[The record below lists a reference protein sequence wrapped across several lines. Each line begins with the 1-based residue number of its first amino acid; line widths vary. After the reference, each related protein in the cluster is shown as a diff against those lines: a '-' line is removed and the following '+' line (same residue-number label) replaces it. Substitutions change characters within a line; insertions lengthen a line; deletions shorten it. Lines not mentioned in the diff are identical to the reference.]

1 MNPSTTAIILIG
13 FQVDYFNTNGILH
26 ELLEDSA
33 ETRAVLGRTV
43 SMLESLRDSPVT
55 MISTPIIF
63 SPDYSEVRQKDGLLL
78 AIREAKAFKAGMP
91 GAETVDELK
100 AFGDRIQEIP
110 GKRGFNAF
118 TETELDRKL
127 RDASIDHVVIAGAVT
142 SICIDSTA
150 RAAYEMGMQ
159 VSILSDCTAA
169 RTNVEQKFFCTTIF
183 PAYATVRTAHEVVA
197 SLSQETHE

>member
-13 FQVDYFNTNGILH
+13 FQDDYFSTDGTLH
-26 ELLEDSA
+26 DLLEDSA
-33 ETRAVLGRTV
+33 GTRAVLGRTV
-43 SMLESLRDSPVT
+43 GMLKSLRDSPVT

-63 SPDYSEVRQKDGLLL
+63 SPDYSEVRQTDGLLL
-78 AIREAKAFKAGMP
+78 AIREAQAFKAGTP
-91 GAETVDELK
+91 GAETVDELQ

-118 TETELDRKL
+118 TDTGLARVL
-127 RDASIDHVVIAGAVT
+127 GDASITHVVIAGAVT

-150 RAAYEMGMQ
+150 RAAYELGMQ

-169 RTNVEQKFFCTTIF
+169 RTNVEQEFFCSTIF
-183 PAYATVRTAHEVVA
+183 PVYATLRTADEVVA
-197 SLSQETHE
+197 SLRQGAH

>member
-1 MNPSTTAIILIG
+1 MNPSSTAIILIG
-13 FQVDYFNTNGILH
+13 FQGDYFNINGILH

-63 SPDYSEVRQKDGLLL
+63 SPDYSEVRQKDGLLH
-78 AIREAKAFKAGMP
+78 AIREARAFKAGMP

-118 TETELDRKL
+118 TETELDRDL

-169 RTNVEQKFFCTTIF
+169 RTNVEQKFFCSTIF
-183 PAYATVRTAHEVVA
+183 PAYATVRTANEVVA

>member
-13 FQVDYFNTNGILH
+13 FQDDYFSTDGILH
-26 ELLEDSA
+26 DLLEDSDG
-33 ETRAVLGRTV
+33 TRAVLAHTV
-43 SMLESLRDSPVT
+43 GMLESLRDSPVT

-63 SPDYSEVRQKDGLLL
+63 SPDYSEVRQTDGLLF
-78 AIREAKAFKAGMP
+78 AIREAEAFKAGSP

-118 TETELDRKL
+118 TETELGREL
-127 RDASIDHVVIAGAVT
+127 GDASITHVVIAGAVT
-142 SICIDSTA
+142 SICIDSTG
-150 RAAYEMGMQ
+150 RAAYELGMQ

-169 RTNVEQKFFCTTIF
+169 RTNVEQEFFCTTIF
-183 PAYATVRTAHEVVA
+183 PAYATVRTADEVVA
-197 SLSQETHE
+197 SLSQGTH

>member
-13 FQVDYFNTNGILH
+13 FQDDYFSTDGVLH
-26 ELLEDSA
+26 DLLEDSA
-33 ETRAVLGRTV
+33 GTRAVLGRTV
-43 SMLESLRDSPVT
+43 GMLKSLRDSLVT

-63 SPDYSEVRQKDGLLL
+63 SPDYSEVRQTDGLLL
-78 AIREAKAFKAGMP
+78 AIREAEAFKAGTP

-118 TETELDRKL
+118 TETELGREL
-127 RDASIDHVVIAGAVT
+127 RDASITHVVIAGAVT

-150 RAAYEMGMQ
+150 RAAYELGMR
-159 VSILSDCTAA
+159 VSVLSDCTAA
-169 RTNVEQKFFCTTIF
+169 RTNVEQEFFCTTIF
-183 PAYATVRTAHEVVA
+183 PVYATVRTADEVVA
-197 SLSQETHE
+197 SLGQGTH